1 MNAPS
6 EPQKWEYKAVNI
18 QGRRGAPTAN
28 EFAEASKVAELLNSA
43 GQENWE
49 LVSTI
54 TQADNILPPGFVV
67 MKRPHQA
74 PKVDAKKWY
83 ESARPKVTAAAKVAA
98 PAVAKVVAPPAAQP
112 IVAAVA
118 ALSPTAG
125 KTDARATA

>member
-1 MNAPS
+1 MITS

-28 EFAEASKVAELLNSA
+28 EIAESAKVAELLNSA

-67 MKRPHQA
+67 MKRLYQA

-83 ESARPKVTAAAKVAA
+83 ESTRPKVATAAKAVA
-98 PAVAKVVAPPAAQP
+98 PAVAVAVAPAAAKP
-112 IVAAVA
+112 LVAA

-125 KTDARATA
+125 KTDKATA